1 MADKLY
7 AKIDGKIVAVNIEG
21 TVGGGSGG
29 ISRKVLY
36 STSRAST
43 LAAGTAFEVPEYV
56 LGDNSL
62 EVFLNGVRLSKGV
75 EYAEASTTTVAF
87 TSAIPPTYEITAV
100 SYAGADAGTRAVQTD
115 ESRSAVI
122 AAGTAYSVPQYV
134 LGAGKLTVYLGGV
147 KCEEFQESTTT
158 AIIFTSAIPAD
169 MPIVVVVE
177 A

>member
-7 AKIDGKIVAVNIEG
+7 VKIDGKIVAVNIDG
-21 TVGGGSGG
+21 TGGGSGG

-43 LAAGTAFEVPEYV
+43 LAAGTTFEVPEYV

-62 EVFLNGVRLSKGV
+62 EIFLNGVRLSKGV

-100 SYAGADAGTRAVQTD
+100 SYAGTDAGRADRRKPIGSDCRRHGIQ
-115 ESRSAVI
+115 RPAVR
-122 AAGTAYSVPQYV
+122 ARRRQAHRLPRRRQV
-134 LGAGKLTVYLGGV
+134 
-147 KCEEFQESTTT
+147 
-158 AIIFTSAIPAD
+158 
-169 MPIVVVVE
+169 
-177 A
+177 